1 MDLGPGHA
9 ARGAGPSG
17 VPRCVRRE
25 DGRVEGW
32 GTAWG
37 PPLPASVRKPRA
49 GDGPPEPEH
58 PRCPAYDPP
67 PPRQRLPRP
76 PAPCLG
82 QRSVGSFAVFAA
94 SGVSRCHF
102 TSTLRTR
109 SLREW
114 ETVGW
119 SGSRGRTATG
129 RTRLGHTPSRIGRPE
144 TTALSPGSR
153 VLLGGRRHPR
163 VVNASAA
170 TLLGLG
176 VTGLLSASQ
185 WSSGKD
191 SLIRFQNG
199 IEFKGGLASNDS
211 KAQTNA
217 RRLGRG
223 GREPGWKLSSFV
235 PGAGVGA
242 SVCRASVSGAVRKAS
257 SFFLP
262 PSLAL

>member
-1 MDLGPGHA
+1 MRAGGRPGGLHFPRLSGSPGRATGRRSPSTRA
-9 ARGAGPSG
+9 APLTTPHPRGSAS
-17 VPRCVRRE
+17 RARR
-25 DGRVEGW
+25 
-32 GTAWG
+32 
-37 PPLPASVRKPRA
+37 LPALDS
-49 GDGPPEPEH
+49 G
-58 PRCPAYDPP
+58 
-67 PPRQRLPRP
+67 
-76 PAPCLG
+76 
-82 QRSVGSFAVFAA
+82 RSVGSFAVFAA
-94 SGVSRCHF
+94 SGVSCCHF

-119 SGSRGRTATG
+119 SGSRRRTATG
-129 RTRLGHTPSRIGRPE
+129 RVRLGHTPSRIGRPE

-242 SVCRASVSGAVRKAS
+242 SICRASVSGAVRKAS

>member
-1 MDLGPGHA
+1 MRAGGRPGGLHFP
-9 ARGAGPSG
+9 RLSG
-17 VPRCVRRE
+17 SP
-25 DGRVEGW
+25 GRV
-32 GTAWG
+32 
-37 PPLPASVRKPRA
+37 
-49 GDGPPEPEH
+49 GDGPPRLRP
-58 PRCPAYDPP
+58 PTPAAA
-67 PPRQRLPRP
+67 P
-76 PAPCLG
+76 PAPAGSLPWTAVGRVFC
-82 QRSVGSFAVFAA
+82 SVRRLRRVPLSFHLDFAH
-94 SGVSRCHF
+94 SKPQGMGD
-102 TSTLRTR
+102 
-109 SLREW
+109 
-114 ETVGW
+114 VGW
-119 SGSRGRTATG
+119 SGSRRRTATG

-191 SLIRFQNG
+191 CLIRFQNG

-242 SVCRASVSGAVRKAS
+242 SICRASVSGAVRKAS